1 MARRLEWRCL
11 TCGITAPPTAK
22 DYASKLKHPCEDR
35 KIHLID
41 IDTGEDLASNIPQ
54 AQALGLI
61 AKKDKDKR
69 PPVNPEGK
77 TPPISQK
84 GDASVLDGY
93 KGYEQDKE
101 AYLFI
106 RLPDGKIRDF
116 RLEFPEVL
124 SLYKLCRNE
133 DKIGYKGDFPHFMA
147 DCAQTMF
154 ALAGYD
160 LLLAPRSLQIIYDET
175 ARLVR
180 ENKLI
185 PIFDENGRISNLEVN
200 DGSKDT
206 DSKGGVQ
213 PGTGEHQ
220 PERLLAKQGEEEP
233 GKSQ

>member
-1 MARRLEWRCL
+1 MADYNREWRCT
-11 TCGITAPPTAK
+11 TCGAAAAPTGTG
-22 DYASKLKHPCEDR
+22 YGELTNHPCSGKR
-35 KIHLID
+35 KLALVD
-41 IDTGEDLASNIPQ
+41 KDTGEVLATNLTQ
-54 AQALGLI
+54 AISKGFI
-61 AKKDKDKR
+61 KKQGM
-69 PPVNPEGK
+69 EG
-77 TPPISQK
+77 TPDISPK

-124 SLYKLCRNE
+124 SLYNLCKKE
-133 DKIGYKGDFPHFMA
+133 DKIGYKGDFPHFMV
-147 DCAQTMF
+147 DCVETMF

-160 LLLAPRSLQIIYDET
+160 LLLAPRSLQIVYDEA
-175 ARLVR
+175 ARLVG

-185 PIFDENGRISNLEVN
+185 RIFDASGQISKLEVN
-200 DGSKDT
+200 DNGSKDS
-206 DSKGGVQ
+206 DPKGGVQ

-220 PERLLAKQGEEEP
+220 PERLPAKKRKKEP

>member
-1 MARRLEWRCL
+1 MADYNREWRCT
-11 TCGITAPPTAK
+11 TCGAAAAPTGTG
-22 DYASKLKHPCEDR
+22 YGELTNHPCSGKR
-35 KIHLID
+35 KLALVD
-41 IDTGEDLASNIPQ
+41 KDTGEVLATNLTQ
-54 AQALGLI
+54 AISKGFI
-61 AKKDKDKR
+61 KKQGMEGA
-69 PPVNPEGK
+69 PE
-77 TPPISQK
+77 ISPK

-106 RLPDGKIRDF
+106 RLPDGRIRDF

-124 SLYKLCRNE
+124 SLYKMCKNE

-160 LLLAPRSLQIIYDET
+160 LLLAPRSLQVVYDEA
-175 ARLVR
+175 ARLVG

-185 PIFDENGRISNLEVN
+185 TIFDENGRISKLEVN

-206 DSKGGVQ
+206 DSTGGVQ

-220 PERLLAKQGEEEP
+220 SEGLLTEQGEEEP
-233 GKSQ
+233 SKSQ

>member
-1 MARRLEWRCL
+1 MASHNLEWRCT
-11 TCGITAPPTAK
+11 TCGTTTAPTGTG
-22 DYASKLKHPCEDR
+22 YGELSNHPCSGER
-35 KIHLID
+35 KLALVD
-41 IDTGEDLASNIPQ
+41 KDTGEVLATSLKQ
-54 AQALGLI
+54 AVRGGIIKKQSEP
-61 AKKDKDKR
+61 AKE
-69 PPVNPEGK
+69 PG
-77 TPPISQK
+77 TSPISPE

-106 RLPDGKIRDF
+106 RLPNGKIRDF

-124 SLYKLCRNE
+124 SLYKMCKNE

-160 LLLAPRSLQIIYDET
+160 LLLAPRSLQIIYDEA

-180 ENKLI
+180 ESKLL
-185 PIFDENGRISNLEVN
+185 PIFDENGRITKLEVN
-200 DGSKDT
+200 NDGAKDT

-213 PGTGEHQ
+213 QGTGEHQ
-220 PERLLAKQGEEEP
+220 PEGLLAQQGEEEP
-233 GKSQ
+233 GQSQ